1 MATPERAIEVIHD
14 VFGSHPGSRALHA
27 KGAFFAGTFTAT
39 PSAKT
44 LTRAA
49 HMQGEPVPVWV
60 RWSDGS
66 GHPRAHDD
74 KPDVRG
80 MAVSFRLPDGS
91 ATDILAQT
99 APRFPVRT
107 PDEFL
112 ELLRATAPGPL
123 APLRLPLFMATH
135 PHAVVPLLENL
146 RAGAIKPPHSFAE
159 ATFYAIHAYRWLDA
173 DGGARWVRYTL
184 APSAAPSSGSRGRG
198 TDYLFDE
205 ITSRL
210 AKAPVRFQ
218 LHVQIAHDG
227 DRIDDPSS
235 QWRSRER
242 VDVGTIEVT
251 GPDPDREVGG
261 GIVVF
266 DPVRVTDGIEL
277 SDDPV
282 LRFRPL
288 AYSASVNHRV

>member
-1 MATPERAIEVIHD
+1 MATPEEAIEVIHGA
-14 VFGSHPGSRALHA
+14 FGSHPGSRALHA
-27 KGAFFAGTFTAT
+27 KGAFFTGTFTAT
-39 PSAKT
+39 PVAKT

-49 HMQGEPVPVWV
+49 HLQGAPVPVWV
-60 RWSDGS
+60 RGSDGS
-66 GHPRAHDD
+66 GHPRARDSQ
-74 KPDVRG
+74 PDVRG

-91 ATDILAQT
+91 ATDILGQT

-112 ELLRATAPGPL
+112 ELLRASAPGPGL
-123 APLRLPLFMATH
+123 AVRLPLFMATH
-135 PHAVVPLLENL
+135 PHAVAPLLANL
-146 RAGAIKPPHSFAE
+146 RAGSLKPPRSFAE
-159 ATFYAIHAYRWLDA
+159 ATYYAIHAYRWVDA

-184 APSAAPSSGSRGRG
+184 APSASRSSSARGRG
-198 TDYLFDE
+198 ADYLFTE
-205 ITSRL
+205 INERL
-210 AKAPVRFQ
+210 AQGPVRFRLQ
-218 LHVQIAHDG
+218 VQIAEGD

-235 QWRSRER
+235 QWGSSER

-251 GPDPDREVGG
+251 GPDPDREAGG
-261 GIVVF
+261 ELVVF
-266 DPVRVTDGIEL
+266 DPGRVVDGIEL